1 MIKKITNAYSS
12 SKFKLISSACLL
24 FVCLTILVISTVHV
38 AYGWFAT
45 NERVEATGFTVS
57 VLDEKSITVLNC
69 HAIYYDEV
77 DGRYHAIDLVNN
89 YQVITMPD
97 YDYIFEDRNENTSLV
112 LRTTITD
119 ISANDNLNL
128 IFSCD
133 QNLLDG
139 DDHVQ
144 KFLSNVISIKV
155 GAGIDDGNGNVVRD
169 TYAAENVVTY
179 ADEIYHKAKDA
190 LSGKTEYA
198 FVTKSGN
205 EYTKE
210 KSLNITIP
218 YSAYSSFVENNTCN
232 INIEIMYSSALI
244 EYLVA
249 NSPTTEGKVSFGED
263 LRSIQIGMSN
273 GEV

>member
-1 MIKKITNAYSS
+1 MIKKIANAYNS

-38 AYGWFAT
+38 AYGWFAS
-45 NERVEATGFTVS
+45 NERVEASGLSVS
-57 VLDEKSITVLNC
+57 VMDEETITVLNC

-112 LRTTITD
+112 LRATITS
-119 ISANDNLNL
+119 ISDNDNLVLSFNCL
-128 IFSCD
+128 QD
-133 QNLLDG
+133 LVDNNNY
-139 DDHVQ
+139 VQ
-144 KFLSNVISIKV
+144 KYLSNVIAFKV
-155 GAGIDDGNGNVVRD
+155 GAGIDDGNGNIVKD

-179 ADEIYHKAKDA
+179 ADEIYHKAKNA
-190 LSGKTEYA
+190 LANKNEYA

-218 YSAYSSFVENNTCN
+218 YSAFSAFIENDTCN
-232 INIEIMYSSALI
+232 INIEIMYSSDLI
-244 EYLVA
+244 EHLVA
-249 NSPTTEGKVSFGED
+249 NTPTAEGKVSFGED
-263 LRSIQIGMSN
+263 LRSIQIGMVE
-273 GEV
+273 G

>member
-12 SKFKLISSACLL
+12 GKFKLISSACLL

-38 AYGWFAT
+38 AYGWFGS
-45 NERVEATGFTVS
+45 NQDVIATGFSVTV
-57 VLDEKSITVLNC
+57 VDEQTINVVNC

-97 YDYIFEDRNENTSLV
+97 YDYIFEDRNENTSLI
-112 LRTTITD
+112 LRATISELSGSND
-119 ISANDNLNL
+119 LKISLACLQDLIDNEN
-128 IFSCD
+128 
-133 QNLLDG
+133 
-139 DDHVQ
+139 HVQ
-144 KFLSNVISIKV
+144 KYLSNVIAVRV
-155 GAGIDDGNGNVVRD
+155 GAGIDDGNGNIVKD
-169 TYAAENVVTY
+169 TYAAENVITY

-190 LSGKTEYA
+190 LANKTEYS

-210 KSLNITIP
+210 KSLDITIP
-218 YSAYSSFVENNTCN
+218 YSAYSSFIEDNTCN

-244 EYLVA
+244 EHLVA
-249 NSPTTEGKVSFGED
+249 NTPTTEGKVSFGED
-263 LRSIQIGMSN
+263 VKSIQIGMVE
-273 GEV
+273 G